1 MHFDDLLLI
10 LGGFGRYQKIR
21 LFLICLVGILCA
33 FHAMNM
39 VFVGAKPGYQC
50 RIGQTN
56 LSRKEFANTTFE
68 DWERFLRN
76 SGKGCSIY
84 SPSQTYD
91 LIVNGNLTI
100 DGSKVTGDS
109 SLSTE
114 SCTDW
119 EYSQDV
125 YGPTIV
131 SEFDLV
137 CSQAWLRSTAKT
149 LYFFGRVIGSVVFG
163 QLSDIFGR
171 KPMFL
176 SGLLSLLVAGCVASA
191 APSMAVFI
199 PFYILQGAAQTG
211 LYLVAFTM
219 CTELVAPQYR
229 VMAGFMIQGF
239 YSIGYMALSLMSY
252 YIRHWRYIELVIT
265 LPVVLFSV
273 YLCIL
278 PESIRW
284 LLSKNK
290 IEDAT
295 TIIKNVARV
304 NNVELTDTM
313 LENLNDEKEQAEVA
327 DGRKYTFI
335 DLFRPLPMLAISIN
349 VWFNWFVN
357 AMVYYGLSLGTG
369 NLGGDPYINFCIAGA
384 VEIPAYVLCVLF
396 LNKLG
401 RRWPLCGTMVV
412 GGLSCIVSGFVPS
425 DLVAVKVTFAMIGK
439 FGITASYAIIYLMTA
454 EVFPTVVRNAG
465 MGVSS
470 MTAKIGGMLAPI
482 ILELRLVW
490 IPLPL
495 VLFGILSVL
504 AGALALILPE
514 TAGKPLPQTIEE
526 TISNKSKKVGKEKGD
541 AMPTDDGK
549 NAIC

>member
-1 MHFDDLLLI
+1 MHFDDLLVI
-10 LGGFGRYQKIR
+10 IGGFGRYQKIR

-39 VFVGAKPGYQC
+39 VFVGAKPDYQC
-50 RIGQTN
+50 KISEVN
-56 LSRKEFANTTFE
+56 LTRKEFVNTTFRDFE
-68 DWERFLRN
+68 IFLRTAE
-76 SGKGCSIY
+76 KGCEIY

-91 LIVNGNLTI
+91 LIVSGNLTI
-100 DGSKVTGDS
+100 DGSTVKGDVN
-109 SLSTE
+109 LAKD
-114 SCTDW
+114 SCDDW
-119 EYSQDV
+119 EYSRDV

-149 LYFFGRVIGSVVFG
+149 LYFFGRVVGSVVFG

-171 KPMFL
+171 KPIFL
-176 SGLLSLLVAGCVASA
+176 AGLLSLLVAGCVASA

-229 VMAGFMIQGF
+229 LMAGFMIQGF
-239 YSIGYMALSLMSY
+239 YSIGYMALSLLAY
-252 YIRHWRYIELVIT
+252 FIRHWRYIELTIT

-273 YLCIL
+273 YLCVL
-278 PESIRW
+278 PESVRW
-284 LLSKNK
+284 LLSKNRMN
-290 IEDAT
+290 EAR
-295 TIIKNVARV
+295 TIIRNVAKV
-304 NNVELTDTM
+304 NNVEVSDTM
-313 LENLNDEKEQAEVA
+313 LEDINEKKEQAEESDV
-327 DGRKYTFI
+327 RKHTFI
-335 DLFRPLPMLAISIN
+335 DLFRPLAMFAISIN

-401 RRWPLCGTMVV
+401 RRWPLCGTMVI
-412 GGLSCIVSGFVPS
+412 GGISCIVSGFIPD
-425 DLVAVKVTFAMIGK
+425 DLLPVRITFAMIGK

-454 EVFPTVVRNAG
+454 EVFPTVLRNAS

-470 MTAKIGGMLAPI
+470 MVAKAGGMLAPVM
-482 ILELRLVW
+482 LELRFVW

-495 VLFGILSVL
+495 ILFGGLSIL
-504 AGALALILPE
+504 AGCLALILPE
-514 TAGKPLPQTIEE
+514 TAGRPLPQTVEE
-526 TISNKSKKVGKEKGD
+526 SLSNKSKTVKQEKW
-541 AMPTDDGK
+541 DDGK
-549 NAIC
+549 NTVC